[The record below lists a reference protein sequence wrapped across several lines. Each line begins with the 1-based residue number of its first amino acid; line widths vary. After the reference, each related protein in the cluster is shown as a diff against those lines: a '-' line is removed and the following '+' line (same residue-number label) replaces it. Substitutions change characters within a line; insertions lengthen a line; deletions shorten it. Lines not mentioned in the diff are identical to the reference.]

1 MRRRCM
7 HMICNIS
14 LPILILICA
23 AITSGCSTSLPVKDL
38 PAQRPLGKGLS
49 TFQAGRSLP
58 RSPESMTVFEAPK
71 GPMTLRGAWAAA
83 LMHNPELA
91 AFSWEVRAAEART
104 LQASLRPNPEI
115 GVVVE
120 NIGGSGSFE
129 GAEEAETTLGMRY
142 LLELGGKRQKRTD
155 LAELETEMAG
165 WDYEMRRIE
174 VLTEVEL
181 RFIEVLVA
189 QRHLELA
196 RNNTDLSARV
206 LDVVDKR
213 IKSGAISPIE
223 HDKQRVETISA
234 RVALERAQRNLTVVR
249 HRLAAT
255 WGSRDPQ
262 FKSVSG
268 ALESIQPIP
277 PIQALADLVSQ
288 NPDIARWAAE
298 IAKRRAAVKLA
309 ESQAIP
315 DLTTGVGVRHFKQSN
330 DTALV
335 LEISLPIPIFN
346 RNQGNVLAAQ
356 FESAKAIQEQ
366 KKTEVRVQTALTG
379 AYEEMA
385 ASYAEAVALRD
396 EALPAAQRSFDR
408 TQEGFKRGQFDYL
421 DVLEVQR
428 TLFRIRGQ
436 YVDALSTYHSAVA
449 QVEGLIGQSIE
460 ALDGTPSKSMKPGD
474 APDA

>member
-1 MRRRCM
+1 M
-7 HMICNIS
+7 
-14 LPILILICA
+14 
-23 AITSGCSTSLPVKDL
+23 
-38 PAQRPLGKGLS
+38 
-49 TFQAGRSLP
+49 
-58 RSPESMTVFEAPK
+58 
-71 GPMTLRGAWAAA
+71 
-83 LMHNPELA
+83 
-91 AFSWEVRAAEART
+91 
-104 LQASLRPNPEI
+104 
-115 GVVVE
+115 
-120 NIGGSGSFE
+120 
-129 GAEEAETTLGMRY
+129 
-142 LLELGGKRQKRTD
+142 
-155 LAELETEMAG
+155 
-165 WDYEMRRIE
+165 
-174 VLTEVEL
+174 
-181 RFIEVLVA
+181 
-189 QRHLELA
+189 
-196 RNNTDLSARV
+196 
-206 LDVVDKR
+206 
-213 IKSGAISPIE
+213 
-223 HDKQRVETISA
+223 
-234 RVALERAQRNLTVVR
+234 
-249 HRLAAT
+249 
-255 WGSRDPQ
+255 
-262 FKSVSG
+262 
-268 ALESIQPIP
+268 
-277 PIQALADLVSQ
+277 
-288 NPDIARWAAE
+288 
-298 IAKRRAAVKLA
+298 AAVILSV
-309 ESQAIP
+309 SQAIP

-366 KKTEVRVQTALTG
+366 KKAEVRVQTALTG